1 MKYVVVGGG
10 ISGLSIARILQ
21 NNSQEVIVLEADSR
35 PGGMIKCDRIGNSLF
50 HRMGGHVF
58 NTKRK
63 DVLSLFWQLFDS
75 GKEFV
80 KAYRNSC
87 VFMGEKTIPYPIEDH
102 VYMLNDELQKKI
114 ISDLLNIVK
123 CGESSCNNF
132 ESFLKGRFGKT
143 LYDIYF
149 QPYNYKVWRKELDT
163 IPLSWLEGKLPMPTV
178 QEMIYN
184 NINHIEE
191 RKFVHSSFFYP
202 QKGGSQFIADR
213 FAEGL
218 NIKYNTKVEK
228 ISYKEGKWNING
240 IESDRVIFCGNIKQF
255 PMMIESQPLLDI
267 DGFIQDINELKYHG
281 TTAVFCKIQK
291 NPYSWIYLP
300 NRDYESHRI
309 ICTGNFSESN
319 NKEGEMTATVEF
331 TDEISLNDILNNLK
345 RVPHSPQYITHNYEK
360 CTYPIQSAK
369 TRRLIESLK
378 HKTECLGL
386 YFLGRFA
393 EWEYYN
399 MDIAIG
405 AALDLYDNKLK

>member
-1 MKYVVVGGG
+1 MFLWEK
-10 ISGLSIARILQ
+10 
-21 NNSQEVIVLEADSR
+21 
-35 PGGMIKCDRIGNSLF
+35 
-50 HRMGGHVF
+50 
-58 NTKRK
+58 KRY
-63 DVLSLFWQLFDS
+63 LI
-75 GKEFV
+75 
-80 KAYRNSC
+80 R
-87 VFMGEKTIPYPIEDH
+87 IEDH

-240 IESDRVIFCGNIKQF
+240 IEK
-255 PMMIESQPLLDI
+255 
-267 DGFIQDINELKYHG
+267 
-281 TTAVFCKIQK
+281 
-291 NPYSWIYLP
+291 
-300 NRDYESHRI
+300 
-309 ICTGNFSESN
+309 
-319 NKEGEMTATVEF
+319 
-331 TDEISLNDILNNLK
+331 
-345 RVPHSPQYITHNYEK
+345 
-360 CTYPIQSAK
+360 
-369 TRRLIESLK
+369 
-378 HKTECLGL
+378 
-386 YFLGRFA
+386 
-393 EWEYYN
+393 
-399 MDIAIG
+399 
-405 AALDLYDNKLK
+405 